1 MSDHVS
7 HQFSAPEP
15 EAPEADLAA
24 HEDLEVVTTG
34 HGPTG
39 PTGYSVQIGG
49 KDTTDLVRQAA
60 GKVKAFEN
68 VEAMAAAWEARN
80 EEGHRLVEVDP
91 AYRQVVEAR
100 TAAAMTP
107 SETFGMGIEF
117 AGQTETAQLD
127 ARASLERR
135 AVERALIQAEPK
147 VTAEPFPD
155 EDSMVEALSDPRYQT
170 SEAFRRLVDA
180 RIAAM

>member
-7 HQFSAPEP
+7 HQFNSPEP

-24 HEDLEVVTTG
+24 HEDLEVTTTG
-34 HGPTG
+34 DGPMG

-49 KDTTDLVRQAA
+49 RDTSDLVRQAA
-60 GKVKAFEN
+60 GKVQPFDSA
-68 VEAMAAAWEARN
+68 EAMAEAWEAR
-80 EEGHRLVEVDP
+80 GPDGRRLVEIDP
-91 AYRQVVEAR
+91 AYRQVVESR

-117 AGQTETAQLD
+117 AGQTEGAQLD

-135 AVERALIQAEPK
+135 AVERALIQTQPQ
-147 VTAEPFPD
+147 VTAEPFANED
-155 EDSMVEALSDPRYQT
+155 EMVEALSDPRYQS
-170 SEAFRRLVDA
+170 SETFRRLVDA

>member
-7 HQFSAPEP
+7 HQFNSPEP

-24 HEDLEVVTTG
+24 HEDLEVTTTG
-34 HGPTG
+34 DGPMG

-68 VEAMAAAWEARN
+68 AEAMAEAWEAR
-80 EEGHRLVEVDP
+80 GPDGRRLVETDE

-100 TAAAMTP
+100 TAAAMGP
-107 SETFGMGIEF
+107 GEAFGAGAEF
-117 AGQTETAQLD
+117 YGQTETAQLD

-135 AVERALIQAEPK
+135 AIEKALIQAEPQ
-147 VTAEPFPD
+147 VTAEPFANED
-155 EDSMVEALSDPRYQT
+155 ELVEALSDPRYQSNET
-170 SEAFRRLVDA
+170 FRRLVDA